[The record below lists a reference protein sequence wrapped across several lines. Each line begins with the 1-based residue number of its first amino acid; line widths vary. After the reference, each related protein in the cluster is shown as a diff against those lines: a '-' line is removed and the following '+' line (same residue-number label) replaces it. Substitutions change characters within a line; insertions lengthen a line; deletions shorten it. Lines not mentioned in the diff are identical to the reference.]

1 MKYQGK
7 ELSYY
12 SSTFLAKQLGMLN
25 TVKWIFFGIFVV
37 GSLVFGLGGLS
48 EGSLLIALGGPV
60 FCFAICGFPM
70 IYAFRMS
77 KAILMELD
85 DRTLTHSQRAEI
97 QAQIRKAAKF
107 QLYLTVAGIAILA
120 ILFGAVIADS
130 IPSRSSYGCT
140 ICGKTA
146 TNTFQN
152 SRYCQQ
158 HYEDAII
165 WAMDNVSN

>member
-12 SSTFLAKQLGMLN
+12 SSTYLAKQLGMLN
-25 TVKWIFFGIFVV
+25 TVKWIFLGIFAV

-48 EGSLLIALGGPV
+48 QGTLVITLAGPV

-70 IYAFRMS
+70 IYAFRQS
-77 KAILMELD
+77 KAMLNELN
-85 DRTLTHSQRAEI
+85 DRTLTHSQRADIHRQI
-97 QAQIRKAAKF
+97 QKAAKF
-107 QLYLTVAGIAILA
+107 QLYLTVAVIAILA

-130 IPSRSSYGCT
+130 VPSRNSYGCT

-152 SRYCQQ
+152 ARYCEP
-158 HYEDAII
+158 HYKDAII